1 MEMGWRSE
9 GDQREIGGR
18 SHLLLLLE
26 GEYLRHELVELDES
40 ERSLTAPVEPA
51 RGREGAWGVRGH
63 EKCEVRGWVHGG
75 VHGGCAWGVHG
86 GVHGGVRGVC
96 VEAAR
101 GACEEGACEDALCEH
116 AARLALVRLHAHGL
130 ERLAQLARVD
140 VAARVRVRVRVRVG
154 VRAWPTR
161 APLRRCVRV
170 TSWGRLRGLVRV
182 RVEVGVRS

>member
-1 MEMGWRSE
+1 MGWRWD
-9 GDQREIGGR
+9 GDRREIGGR

-26 GEYLRHELVELDES
+26 GEYLSHELVELDES

-51 RGREGAWGVRGH
+51 RGREGAWGVQGH
-63 EKCEVRGWVHGG
+63 KKCEVRGW
-75 VHGGCAWGVHG
+75 VHG

-140 VAARVRVRVRVRVG
+140 VAAVVEVEHREGLAHVVGHLVRVRARVRARVRVRVRVSVSAAAR
-154 VRAWPTR
+154 R
-161 APLRRCVRV
+161 APRRR
-170 TSWGRLRGLVRV
+170 R
-182 RVEVGVRS
+182 